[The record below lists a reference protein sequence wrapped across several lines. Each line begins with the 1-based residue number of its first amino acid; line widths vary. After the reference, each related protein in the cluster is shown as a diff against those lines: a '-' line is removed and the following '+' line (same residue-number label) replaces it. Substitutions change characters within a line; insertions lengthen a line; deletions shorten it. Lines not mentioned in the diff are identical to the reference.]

1 MTTRNQSIETFSH
14 NMDEI
19 ISSPYVL
26 SAVKISNLLKG
37 ISSSKILYEL
47 FNFCLED
54 FDYESVKKEYFIG
67 GVGRETGRFLMP
79 PNSKIF
85 LAFGFTLL
93 YLVDMKKEDL
103 MSILG
108 NYFYAND
115 LNSAYKNF
123 AGEFLKPFKEQTLL
137 ALEKMI
143 EGEKARPKAKVSKS
157 TVKNV
162 LSAKDSRLIDELLD
176 QSKGVILQYKID
188 PQPKAE
194 LIALYD
200 NFKQAIFEGDPD
212 RLKVAFLGYKYVAFY
227 HRRLDVSVEKIED
240 ILTKAGIL

>member
-1 MTTRNQSIETFSH
+1 
-14 NMDEI
+14 MDEI

-67 GVGRETGRFLMP
+67 GVGSDNGRFLMP
-79 PNSKIF
+79 PSSKVF
-85 LAFGFTLL
+85 LAFGFTFL
-93 YLVDMKKEDL
+93 YMVDMKKEDL
-103 MSILG
+103 MSVLG

-115 LNSAYKNF
+115 LASAYKKF
-123 AGEFLKPFKEQTLL
+123 AGEFLTPFKEQTLL

-143 EGEKARPKAKVSKS
+143 EVEKTKPKAKVVRNTSK
-157 TVKNV
+157 TV
-162 LSAKDSRLIDELLD
+162 LSGVNARLIDELLD

-188 PQPKAE
+188 PRPKAE

-212 RLKVAFLGYKYVAFY
+212 KLKVAFLGYKYVAFY
-227 HRRLDVSVEKIED
+227 HRRLDVSVEKIEE
-240 ILTKAGIL
+240 ILVKSGIL

>member
-1 MTTRNQSIETFSH
+1 MATRSQSIETFSH

-47 FNFCLED
+47 FNYCLEN

-67 GVGRETGRFLMP
+67 GVGSDGGRFLMP
-79 PNSKIF
+79 PNSRVF
-85 LAFGFTLL
+85 LAFGFTFL

-103 MSILG
+103 MSVLG
-108 NYFYAND
+108 NYFYAKD
-115 LNSAYKNF
+115 LESAYRKF

-143 EGEKARPKAKVSKS
+143 EGEKARPKAKVVKN
-157 TVKNV
+157 TAKNV
-162 LSAKDSRLIDELLD
+162 LSRADARIIDELLD

-194 LIALYD
+194 LVALYD
-200 NFKQAIFEGDPD
+200 NLKQAIFEGDPD
-212 RLKVAFLGYKYVAFY
+212 RLKVAFLGYKYVAYY
-227 HRRLDVSVEKIED
+227 HRRQDLSVERIEE
-240 ILTKAGIL
+240 ILRKADVL